1 MRVNSIVY
9 DRETIYCNVDILSYL
24 YLEIYARINAFPNGY
39 SFKKVSHEIGLV
51 CSYANVYH
59 CYTSFG
65 GFHCTVY
72 DEWRSCNALCD
83 VQLSQIE
90 GNSRKFS
97 PMWLSNIASSVKFL
111 TEYFLQQIYKVHV
124 RRFPSGL
131 YILVHRGQE
140 RQN

>member
-1 MRVNSIVY
+1 MH
-9 DRETIYCNVDILSYL
+9 ELMLSL
-24 YLEIYARINAFPNGY
+24 TVI
-39 SFKKVSHEIGLV
+39 FKKKCHTILV
-51 CSYANVYH
+51 W
-59 CYTSFG
+59 FG
-65 GFHCTVY
+65 HMLMYITVTQVLEDFTVY